1 MISNREAEIGLIGSL
16 LLDGSMAKTLEL
28 GGDDFYEEDCRE
40 VYLAILK
47 VAKRGAVDIITVA
60 NEIGRSAFLSECI
73 SQTPTSLHGQYYADI
88 VKDYS
93 LHRQLITLG
102 SELDTLGN
110 GDESIS
116 EAIGKAQKKLSD
128 LMKKATSDEIITPG
142 KLTELA
148 EERYNKL
155 TRTQPGLSTG
165 IPKLDDIC
173 GGLFR
178 GELIILAGRPGLGKT
193 TFGLQMAKDIAV
205 KKNVLLCSLEMSV
218 SSLTDKLMVG
228 ITGKPASVIRRGNYS
243 DDTLDK
249 LILGLGSLSEG
260 NLYISHGARN
270 TTQLRGYIE
279 KMMSGYGC
287 SAVFVDHLQMFMDK
301 AKSRYEAITNISSE
315 LQTMTKEFDIPIVVL
330 SQLSRAVEIRADKRP
345 VLSDLRDSGSIE
357 QDADA
362 VWFLYRDSYYSDTAS
377 REAAEII
384 VAKNRATGVTGKIQ
398 LKWDGLKERY
408 YQA

>member
-16 LLDGSMAKTLEL
+16 LLDGSLAKTLEL
-28 GGDDFYEEDCRE
+28 EGDDFYEEDCQQA
-40 VYLAILK
+40 YLAIQK
-47 VAKRGAVDIITVA
+47 VAKSGGVDTLTVA

-249 LILGLGSLSEG
+249 LILGLGSLAEG

-398 LKWDGLKERY
+398 LKWNGLKERY